1 MQTVPF
7 GKTGFNVSRLGIG
20 LSEIGSQLSVSDQDQ
35 ANDMINTAIDN
46 GINFL
51 DTSACYG
58 ISELLIGRGVPQ
70 RRDEYFLATKA
81 GHVALGAEGDE
92 WTYKVVSESIDR
104 SLRLLQTDHVDLV
117 QLHSCDVD
125 VLEKG
130 DVIRALQDAQE
141 AGKTRFIGYSGDNE
155 AAHWAV
161 DSGLF
166 ATLQTSYNLVE
177 QRARNTGLL
186 EKATAQGMGT
196 IIKRPIAGGVWGKSR
211 PEAGIDDAGRYNT
224 PYLLRAKE
232 IRSLGPIENEPD
244 DGILTALGFTLGDPN
259 ANVAIVGT
267 TNPKHMATNIKQIEN
282 DLPIPES
289 VINELKTRFEQLDKD
304 WAQRT

>member
-1 MQTVPF
+1 MQKVQF
-7 GKTGFNVSRLGIG
+7 GSTGFETSRLGVG
-20 LSEIGSQLSVSDQDQ
+20 LSEIGSFELSDQAQ
-35 ANDMINTAIDN
+35 ATNVLNTALDN

-58 ISELLIGRGVPQ
+58 ISEELVGNGVSQ
-70 RRDEYFLATKA
+70 RRDDYFLATKA
-81 GHVALGAEGDE
+81 GHIARGYEGE
-92 WTYKVVSESIDR
+92 AWTFQTVVDSIDR
-104 SLRLLQTDHVDLV
+104 SLRLLQTDHVDVV
-117 QLHSCDVD
+117 QLHSCDID

-130 DVIRALQDAQE
+130 DAIRALQEAQQ

-155 AAHWAV
+155 SAHWAV

-177 QRARNTGLL
+177 QRARTTGLL
-186 EKATAQGMGT
+186 EKAIAKGMGT

-211 PEAGIDDAGRYNT
+211 PDAADQTASNYNT
-224 PYLLRAKE
+224 PYLDRAKSV
-232 IRSLGPIENEPD
+232 RTLGPIENEPD
-244 DGILTALGFTLGDPN
+244 DAILTSLGYTLSDPN

-267 TNPKHMATNIKQIEN
+267 TNPSHMATNVRQIDY
-282 DLPIPES
+282 DLPIPDS
-289 VINELKTRFEQLDKD
+289 VIAELNRRFEQLDKD

>member
-1 MQTVPF
+1 MQTVAF
-7 GKTGFNVSRLGIG
+7 GNTGFEVSRLGVG
-20 LSEIGSQLSVSDQDQ
+20 LSEIGSQLSTSEQDQ
-35 ANDMINTAIDN
+35 ATTMLDTALDS

-58 ISELLIGRGVPQ
+58 ISELLVGKAVAE
-70 RRDEYFLATKA
+70 RRDDYFLATKA
-81 GHVALGAEGDE
+81 GHIALGAAGED
-92 WTYKVVSESIDR
+92 WTYQTVVDSIDR

-117 QLHSCDVD
+117 QLHSCGID

-130 DVIRALQDAQE
+130 DVIRALQEAQQ

-161 DSGLF
+161 GSGLF

-177 QRARNTGLL
+177 QRARTSGLL
-186 EKATAQGMGT
+186 AKATAQGMGT

-224 PYLLRAKE
+224 PYLERAKA
-232 IRSLGPIENEPD
+232 IRALGPIENEPD
-244 DGILTALGFTLGDPN
+244 DGILTSLGYTLGDTN

-267 TNPKHMATNIKQIEN
+267 TNSSHMATNIQQIDS
-282 DLPIPES
+282 DLPIPAS
-289 VINELKTRFEQLDKD
+289 VIEELKSRFEQLDKD
-304 WAQRT
+304 WAQ